1 MRYIICDTIYF
12 EYWRWKLNV
21 ISIAQQLQNLK
32 TLVGTCDLHT
42 QCEGGEIGEEVRS
55 VGKVTKETKGIP
67 SSSVI
72 LFYFFVSLM

>member
-1 MRYIICDTIYF
+1 MCFDFKRENIHFTSRIFI
-12 EYWRWKLNV
+12 L
-21 ISIAQQLQNLK
+21 ISI

-55 VGKVTKETKGIP
+55 VGKVTRETKGIP

-72 LFYFFVSLM
+72 LFIFLFP